1 MHLFPK
7 NPESLTLVKN
17 ASRLSQALKGCL
29 ELLFLDHLPAL
40 AFVRLQLSILL
51 PVVNVQVSWSPH
63 VARVAPR
70 DISQWTCALVRWISQ
85 SKTPT
90 SQFLR

>member
-1 MHLFPK
+1 MELFSCLHSFTLVILLLPGIINHINHVHLFPK

-40 AFVRLQLSILL
+40 AFVWLQLSILL
-51 PVVNVQVSWSPH
+51 PVVNVQVS
-63 VARVAPR
+63 
-70 DISQWTCALVRWISQ
+70 
-85 SKTPT
+85 
-90 SQFLR
+90 